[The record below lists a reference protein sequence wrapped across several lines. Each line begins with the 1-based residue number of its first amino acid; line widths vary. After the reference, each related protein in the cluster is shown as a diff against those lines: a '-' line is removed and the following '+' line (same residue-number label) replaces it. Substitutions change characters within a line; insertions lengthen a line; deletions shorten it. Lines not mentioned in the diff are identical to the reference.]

1 MALMRA
7 AEQVLRLAE
16 SLQIVL
22 QASFIRGSLNVIAD
36 MLSRADTV
44 LKTEWRLSLM
54 TFSWVSDHSPWGP
67 PTVDLFAH
75 RFNTQLPRY
84 ISACPDVDALGV
96 DALLTPWPREVC
108 YAFPPSTLLQLVC
121 VKILQDR
128 PQTLLLIAPQTPTAS
143 WFPTLKL
150 YSVNILPIP
159 LDRLTLI
166 QPHWNHCHPSPGLLS
181 LALFLIHFPACD
193 R

>member
-1 MALMRA
+1 
-7 AEQVLRLAE
+7 
-16 SLQIVL
+16 
-22 QASFIRGSLNVIAD
+22 

-44 LKTEWRLSLM
+44 FKTEWRLSLM
-54 TFSWVSDHSPWGP
+54 TFLWVSDYSPWGP

-84 ISACPDVDALGV
+84 ISACADVDALGV
-96 DALLTPWPREVC
+96 DALLTPWPRVV
-108 YAFPPSTLLQLVC
+108 YAFPPSTLIQLVC
-121 VKILQDR
+121 VKILQDL
-128 PQTLLLIAPQTPTAS
+128 PQTLLLVAPQTPTAS

-150 YSVNILPIP
+150 YSVNILSIP

-166 QPHWNHCHPSPGLLS
+166 QPQWNHCHPSPGLLS
-181 LALFLIHFPACD
+181 LALFLIYFPTCD